1 MAEVLESAEA
11 RRREADELVASAAQA
26 QAAMLASFEQAR
38 SSLIEAAERNRIA
51 TPPVQVAAAP
61 DQDADEHDASAAA

>member
-1 MAEVLESAEA
+1 MTEILEQAES

-38 SSLIEAAERNRIA
+38 SSLIQAAERNRIA
-51 TPPVQVAAAP
+51 TTQVHVLP
-61 DQDADEHDASAAA
+61 DEDADERDASAAA